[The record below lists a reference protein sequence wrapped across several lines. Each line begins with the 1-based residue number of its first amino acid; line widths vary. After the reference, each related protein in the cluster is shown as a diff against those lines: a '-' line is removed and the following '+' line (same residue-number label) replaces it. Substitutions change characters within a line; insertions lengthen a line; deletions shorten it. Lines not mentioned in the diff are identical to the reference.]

1 MRIAI
6 LLILG
11 ILLIPLRIGIEQKVL
26 KSTAKLKSLSR
37 ALRCRVGTIVNLIA
51 GFFYLSL
58 MSVGYVGYTAWGK
71 SSFFY
76 DIFGSVIVI
85 AIGFMLIALGRII
98 YVQNVQHKTQ
108 RLLSAE
114 GTCCTRRTIK

>member
-11 ILLIPLRIGIEQKVL
+11 ILLIPVRIGIERKVL
-26 KSTAKLKSLSR
+26 KSSAKLKSLSR
-37 ALRCRVGTIVNLIA
+37 ALRCQVETIANLIS

-58 MSVGYVGYTAWGK
+58 WSGGYVGYTAWGK

-76 DIFGSVIVI
+76 DIFGSVMVM
-85 AIGFMLIALGRII
+85 AIGFMLIALGRMLYIR
-98 YVQNVQHKTQ
+98 NVQH
-108 RLLSAE
+108 
-114 GTCCTRRTIK
+114 